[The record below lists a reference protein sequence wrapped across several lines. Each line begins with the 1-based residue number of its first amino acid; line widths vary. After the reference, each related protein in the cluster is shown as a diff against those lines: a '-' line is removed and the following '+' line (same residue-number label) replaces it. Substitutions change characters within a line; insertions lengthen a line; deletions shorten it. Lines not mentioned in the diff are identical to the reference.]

1 MKFSVNQKVRINA
14 KGVNAHYGIIK
25 EQYFDLPCYF
35 VKVGCKEDR
44 VQNWIVND
52 QPSTSCILL
61 GADYLT
67 AID

>member
-1 MKFSVNQKVRINA
+1 MFTVNQRVKISA
-14 KGVNAHYGIIK
+14 KGINAHYGTIK
-25 EQYFDLPCYF
+25 EQFDNLPCYF

-52 QPSTSCILL
+52 QPSTSCILI
-61 GADYLT
+61 GTDYLT